1 LVHFLYGH
9 SLLRRLA
16 LQRKTFLKLTM
27 TSASNSSNSDPT
39 WEDMGEQILDG
50 CGDITLRD
58 LMESSTF
65 RCWAMSAICNGINHS
80 RYIEEEQSEKDQ
92 FLQYKLYQL
101 SRETPYPIR
110 RALFAQTAELVK
122 INRESRHSQ
131 GRN

>member
-1 LVHFLYGH
+1 
-9 SLLRRLA
+9 
-16 LQRKTFLKLTM
+16 M
-27 TSASNSSNSDPT
+27 
-39 WEDMGEQILDG
+39 EEQILDG

-58 LMESSTF
+58 LLESSTF
-65 RCWAMSAICNGINHS
+65 RCWTMSAVCNGINHS

-110 RALFAQTAELVK
+110 RALFAQTADLVN
-122 INRESRHSQ
+122 INRENRQSR